1 MPTVVN
7 TYAGEPFDDPIDIT
21 VSAVGSGNTLLV
33 AFGLADTNQPVSVT
47 DNQSNTYTLD
57 YQTANIGGDGDI
69 FFYRCSNITNA
80 PTQVSIDINGTTLV
94 TYAVLEVSGLSN
106 SSPLDESAAAGPTNS
121 TTPTVGIT
129 TDSANQLVFALMQF
143 DAGRQFTPGTGYT
156 ELQPYPDPVFGT
168 AEYDDDVGAAGS
180 KTVDGTLNSNAPW
193 RIAAVSYRAAGGGG
207 GTVESRTAEDTTIV
221 IDELGRMVIRGRLGA
236 DTSDLTDALGRM
248 VVRGR
253 LGDDPSTLADD
264 AGRMV
269 VRGRDAADS
278 PSASDGFTSS
288 IFRNRGL
295 IDETIIT
302 EGSTLVTTIYQLI
315 ASDLIDAAD
324 EFLQR
329 FLRTRGGDDGVVIF
343 DDFIS
348 SQQGQNV
355 LTRIAQDAIVV
366 SWEALTQYE
375 RNRLQASVF
384 AMDSLTQSQR
394 LRTREV
400 TSFIESTSE
409 LVKVMLLTRVLDSS
423 NEVVDSLQAL
433 IVGVTTYDG
442 SKIRVG
448 FDQPTIKLGG
458 YVP

>member
-7 TYAGEPFDDPIDIT
+7 TYAGEPFDDPIDIAI
-21 VSAVGSGNTLLV
+21 SAVGSGNTLLV
-33 AFGLADTNQPVSVT
+33 AFGLSDTNQPVSVT

-80 PTQVSIDINGTTLV
+80 PTQISIDINGTTLV
-94 TYAVLEVSGLSN
+94 TYFVLEVSGLSN
-106 SSPLDESAAAGPTNS
+106 SSPLDQSAAAGPTNS

-129 TDSANQLVFALMQF
+129 TDSANELVFAVMQF
-143 DAGRQFTPGTGYT
+143 DAGRQFTAASGYT
-156 ELQPYPDPVFGT
+156 ELQPYADPVFST
-168 AEYDDDVGAAGS
+168 SEYDDDVGAAGS
-180 KTVDGTLNSNAPW
+180 KTVDGTLNSNTPW

-207 GTVESRTAEDTTIV
+207 GTVNEETLEDTTV
-221 IDELGRMVIRGRLGA
+221 IID
-236 DTSDLTDALGRM
+236 DLGRM

-253 LGDDPSTLADD
+253 LGADASDLVDD

-269 VRGRDAADS
+269 VRGREAADN

-288 IFRNRGL
+288 MLRNRGP

-302 EGSTLVTTIYQLI
+302 EGSTIVTTIYQLI
-315 ASDLIDAAD
+315 ASDLINVAD

-329 FLRTRGGDDGVVIF
+329 FLRTRGGDDGVVLF

-348 SQQGQNV
+348 SVQGQNV
-355 LTRIAQDAIVV
+355 LTRIAQDAILM

-384 AMDSLTQSQR
+384 AMDSLTESQR
-394 LRTREV
+394 MRTREV
-400 TSFIESTSE
+400 TSFLESTSE
-409 LVKVMLLTRVLDSS
+409 LVKVMLLTRILDSS
-423 NEVVDSLQAL
+423 NEVVDSLQAF
-433 IVGVTTYDG
+433 ISGVVSYDG
-442 SKIRVG
+442 SRIRIG
-448 FDQPTIKLGG
+448 ADQPTIKLGG